1 MGCNALVSWAWFKYT
16 LLLVIFYANFA
27 VSIIAGAA
35 RGTHMNGG
43 ALKEWK
49 PTNRLLFD

>member
-1 MGCNALVSWAWFKYT
+1 
-16 LLLVIFYANFA
+16 VICYAKFA
-27 VSIIAGAA
+27 VSIIAGAD
-35 RGTHMNGG
+35 RGTHMNGR